1 MTATPDRSVLT
12 FSHHVLFDYAVAR
25 LLLRGTPDTLVTRL
39 AGDPDMVLMIRPSIV
54 LHFQWLWARDSARTP
69 FWAAVFE
76 TFRANGVRATAQI
89 IGPMV
94 AAELAREVADL
105 QPLTTALHAADANTR
120 AAAEG
125 VLRHV
130 VGALVAAPLPV
141 ALRAAEHST

>member
-1 MTATPDRSVLT
+1 MQC
-12 FSHHVLFDYAVAR
+12 
-25 LLLRGTPDTLVTRL
+25 LRVPG
-39 AGDPDMVLMIRPSIV
+39 PSF
-54 LHFQWLWARDSARTP
+54 LP